1 MSTNKSQ
8 KKGAYSFHHRNQL
21 PFQKRKPTLFFCFE
35 L

>member
-8 KKGAYSFHHRNQL
+8 KKGTYSFHHRNQF
-21 PFQKRKPTLFFCFE
+21 PFQKMKPTLLFRFK